1 MFRLHSSPVTTCGHC
16 GVDLG
21 AHARDIGYS
30 LPDAVWALDG
40 EERDLRAKFD
50 SDTCE
55 LDRSRF
61 FIRGIAFVPIVE
73 TGEHFGWGFWTEVS
87 QQVFTRY
94 LELYDA
100 DARREPTAEGR
111 LANTP
116 QGYPNLDGH
125 PVDIAFG
132 AAEDR
137 PRLTLR
143 PSGHPLFLEQQR
155 GISLARV
162 HELIART

>member
-1 MFRLHSSPVTTCGHC
+1 VTACGHC
-16 GVDLG
+16 GRDLG

-30 LPDAVWALDG
+30 LPDVVWALDDD
-40 EERDLRAKFD
+40 ERDRRAKYD
-50 SDTCE
+50 SDTCQ
-55 LDRSRF
+55 LDQSRF
-61 FIRGIAFVPIVE
+61 FIRGIAFVSILE
-73 TGEHFGWGFWTEVS
+73 TGEHFGWGLWTEVS
-87 QQVFTRY
+87 QQVFARY

-116 QGYPNLDGH
+116 QGYPDLEGH

-132 AAEDR
+132 AADDR
-137 PRLTLR
+137 PQLTLR
-143 PSGHPLFLEQQR
+143 TSQHPLSVEQRR

-162 HELIART
+162 HELIAQP